1 MMPLR
6 AHCMRPLTIKRNVEG
21 AKESVA
27 LLREYGFTRDDAFE
41 SMPEFGLGKERGAFQ
56 KLKKNEKCCKLFYYN
71 SCDSR

>member
-1 MMPLR
+1 MRLDYMMPLR

-41 SMPEFGLGKERGAFQ
+41 SMPEFGLGKERGARF
-56 KLKKNEKCCKLFYYN
+56 KN
-71 SCDSR
+71 